1 VRTRRVALAG
11 VLTAILVLC
20 AFGTAP
26 AGVVVARAAGE
37 RWAEPASLRPH
48 IVWHPF
54 TYGPRRRAE
63 MAAYSRRHYGTASW
77 HLVDPQVI
85 VEHYTAGTSVT
96 SVFNYYEANSPHM
109 GELPGVCAHFLI
121 DTDGTIYQEASLAVR
136 CRHVIGIN
144 YTAIGIE
151 HVGTSD
157 AQILRNAAMM
167 RSSLR
172 LTVWLM
178 AKFHIQARNVIGH
191 AESLMSPY
199 HHEAYA
205 SWRCL
210 THADWLHRDMQTYR
224 TRLRAR
230 ARAAGVPVG
239 PKPEWVHS
247 AC

>member
-1 VRTRRVALAG
+1 
-11 VLTAILVLC
+11 
-20 AFGTAP
+20 
-26 AGVVVARAAGE
+26 
-37 RWAEPASLRPH
+37 
-48 IVWHPF
+48 
-54 TYGPRRRAE
+54 
-63 MAAYSRRHYGTASW
+63 
-77 HLVDPQVI
+77 
-85 VEHYTAGTSVT
+85 
-96 SVFNYYEANSPHM
+96 
-109 GELPGVCAHFLI
+109 
-121 DTDGTIYQEASLAVR
+121 
-136 CRHVIGIN
+136 
-144 YTAIGIE
+144 
-151 HVGTSD
+151 
-157 AQILRNAAMM
+157 MM

-239 PKPEWVHS
+239 PKPAWVDPG
-247 AC
+247 C